1 MSPSCHGNMIM
12 VTAVCMY
19 DTLLWCF
26 LLHINAGVEVVK
38 TDMNLTGEELHA
50 LQTVSGDDTVWQ
62 MVGVTRVG
70 KSLLGNFLLEKNE
83 SVVQD
88 GDAGSMTDKFQ
99 VGCSVL
105 NSQRL
110 CIVDTPGCFDT
121 QNVETEI
128 LANDVAHLAAYLSK
142 TILMARHGI
151 HAFLVVVRADV
162 TELVSTTMLLDQF
175 GIIGNFWNHT
185 IVVFTHGKRFDETSE
200 DKKHPALEATL
211 NSPTNC
217 PEDWKTLIEK
227 AGKRYVIVESKER
240 RDDKEYHNRKVEE
253 FIKHSSA
260 IVSSHGPY
268 NDALLSLVRVHI
280 ENAKLELRHDFSN
293 VDSPEAQVAALQIAF
308 PKIKSSLH
316 KIICI
321 KLAGGDDVEAKE
333 EELLE
338 AHRRNSQLHQQVL
351 KEEAEKRKAQ
361 EEQRKAQEAEDRA
374 REAQRVAE
382 EQARVACEAAEKAR
396 REVEEYRKKPTFEE
410 MVVEIHVSSGN
421 FHNWKWVYTAEAVD
435 VATGITAKGKNYKS
449 KDDAKKHARINL
461 KAILLEK
468 GIIRKD

>member
-1 MSPSCHGNMIM
+1 MH
-12 VTAVCMY
+12 
-19 DTLLWCF
+19 
-26 LLHINAGVEVVK
+26 AGVEVVK
-38 TDMNLTGEELHA
+38 TDTNLTGEELHA
-50 LQTVSGDDTVWQ
+50 LQTVSSDDIVWQ
-62 MVGVTRVG
+62 MVGVTGVG
-70 KSLLGNFLLEKNE
+70 KSLLGNFLLEKDE
-83 SVVQD
+83 FKVKGPGV
-88 GDAGSMTDKFQ
+88 AGSVTDKVQ

-121 QNVETEI
+121 RRGRMQNEEAEN
-128 LANDVAHLAAYLSK
+128 LANDVTHLAVDLSK

-162 TELVSTTMLLDQF
+162 TELVSTTMLLDLF

-200 DKKHPALEATL
+200 DKKHTALEARL

-227 AGKRYVIVESKER
+227 AGNRYVIVESKEW
-240 RDDKEYHNRKVEE
+240 RDDKEYHKRKVEE

-293 VDSPEAQVAALQIAF
+293 MDSPEAQVAALQIAF
-308 PKIKSSLH
+308 PNIKSSLH
-316 KIICI
+316 KIISM
-321 KLAGGDDVEAKE
+321 KLAGGVDVEAKE

-338 AHRRNSQLHQQVL
+338 ARRRNDQLHQQVL
-351 KEEAEKRKAQ
+351 KEQAEKRKA
-361 EEQRKAQEAEDRA
+361 KEAEDRA
-374 REAQRVAE
+374 REKQRVAE
-382 EQARVACEAAEKAR
+382 EQARVEREAAEKAR
-396 REVEEYRKKPTFEE
+396 RELEEYLKKPTFAER
-410 MVVEIHVSSGN
+410 VVETRITREG
-421 FHNWKWVYTAEAVD
+421 FYKFQYKYTAEAVD
-435 VATGITAKGKNYKS
+435 VATGITAKARNYES
-449 KDDAKKHARINL
+449 KGGAKEHARENL
-461 KAILLEK
+461 KAILLDR